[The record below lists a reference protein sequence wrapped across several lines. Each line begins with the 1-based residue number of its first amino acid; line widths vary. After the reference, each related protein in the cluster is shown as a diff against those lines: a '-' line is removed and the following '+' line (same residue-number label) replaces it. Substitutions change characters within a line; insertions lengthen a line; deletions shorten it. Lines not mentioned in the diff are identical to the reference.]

1 MSESNFIRAK
11 KSVSISIFGNLILSI
26 IKIFSGVI
34 GNSNAL
40 VADGIES
47 LTDFISSILV
57 FFGIKY
63 ANKPADKDHPYGH
76 GKAEPLMTFLIVIL
90 MVIAAGLI
98 IYQSILNIQISRE
111 APQHFTLYIL
121 GFIIIFKELLFQYIS
136 KTGKKTK
143 STILIADAW
152 HHRSDA
158 ITSLAAFIGIAL
170 AIFMGKGWES
180 ADDWAAI
187 IGGIIILY
195 NAYKIFRPALSEIM
209 DEHMYDDFIY
219 QIRKTSNEIDG
230 VKDTEKCF
238 IRKHG
243 MSFIVDLHLIVS
255 GEISVKKGHEIS
267 HNVKDK
273 LIKKHPEISDVLIH
287 IEPFDKNYK

>member
-121 GFIIIFKELLFQYIS
+121 GFIIIFKEFLFQYIS

-219 QIRKTSNEIDG
+219 QIRKTSNEVEG